1 MYRAIAL
8 LPRPAGHA
16 VRAVVDYVVLLTAPR
31 REGLRWIEVSD
42 PRLRKADKLLTTR

>member
-8 LPRPAGHA
+8 LPDPARPA
-16 VRAVVDYVVLLTAPR
+16 VRAGFDYVVDITAPR

-42 PRLRKADKLLTTR
+42 PRLRKADKLQPR